1 MEIRGYKAF
10 NKDHTNRYGRTFEEG
25 KYYHKDGH
33 ISFGNHGNGF
43 HMCAHLSD
51 VFRFFDPD
59 DIDVASVIG
68 YGEMAEGEY
77 DDWDEPYYDMYA
89 VSDIYIEKFL
99 TREEIIDI
107 MSKSSCSDMV
117 KFFATYNPTEEEGI
131 KILRGGR
138 ERYDYF
144 RAAKAF
150 LYYIRHLNVYG
161 LRYDEQE
168 EVVKKVLGNG
178 QDNSKGSKGK

>member
-1 MEIRGYKAF
+1 MEIKGYKAF
-10 NKDHTNRYGRTFEEG
+10 NKDHTNRYGRLFEEG
-25 KYYHKDGH
+25 KDYHQDGH
-33 ISFGNHGNGF
+33 ISFGNHGHGF
-43 HMCAHLSD
+43 HMCVHLSD

-59 DIDVASVIG
+59 DIDVARVTG

-89 VSDIYIEKFL
+89 VSDIHIDKFL

-107 MSKSSCSDMV
+107 ISKSSGSDMV
-117 KFFATYNPTEEEGI
+117 KFFATYKPTEEEGI
-131 KILRGGR
+131 RILRGGR
-138 ERYDYF
+138 DKYDYF

-150 LYYIRHLNVYG
+150 LYFIKHLDVYR
-161 LRYDEQE
+161 LRYEEQE
-168 EVVKKVLGNG
+168 EVVKKVLSNG